1 MMAKKSSCYL
11 FIFTL
16 MAIFGVTSSSYAESS
31 RTESSS
37 QKTSMQDVQRE
48 TQDFLQTLGTYTS
61 NQRDEAVRETKAA
74 LDSLDQQIDVLEMHI
89 DNNWEQM
96 SKSAQEQA
104 RSSLKALRKQRVQT
118 AEWYGSLKSSS
129 ADAWEHTKQGFSE
142 AYNALYK
149 SWKKSQKEF
158 GSNQ

>member
-1 MMAKKSSCYL
+1 MTKKSSYYL
-11 FIFTL
+11 FMFML
-16 MAIFGVTSSSYAESS
+16 MAIFGVTSVSYAESS

-37 QKTSMQDVQRE
+37 EKNSMQDVQQE
-48 TQDFLQTLGTYTS
+48 AQDFLQTLGTYTA
-61 NQRDEAVRETKAA
+61 NQRDEAIRETRAA
-74 LDSLDQQIDVLEMHI
+74 LDSLDQQIDVLEMRI

-96 SKSAQEQA
+96 NKAAREQA
-104 RSSLKALRKQRVQT
+104 RSSLKALRKQRIQV

-142 AYNALYK
+142 AYNALYE

-158 GSNQ
+158 DADQ